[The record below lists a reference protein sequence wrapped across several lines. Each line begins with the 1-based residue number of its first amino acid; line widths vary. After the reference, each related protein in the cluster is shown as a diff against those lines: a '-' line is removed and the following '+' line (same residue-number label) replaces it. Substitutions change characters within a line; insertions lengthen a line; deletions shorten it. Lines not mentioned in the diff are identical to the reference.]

1 MEAEAAAGTDTAG
14 GAEHILGVGDTA
26 DIAGIA
32 GEDIAGS
39 VVGEEVDILDMHDTV
54 AADIVDMDAGEGS
67 LENLADMEDTE
78 V

>member
-1 MEAEAAAGTDTAG
+1 MVDM
-14 GAEHILGVGDTA
+14 
-26 DIAGIA
+26 
-32 GEDIAGS
+32 EDIAEEDILVDTDEEGTVDIVEVGILDS
-39 VVGEEVDILDMHDTV
+39 VVVVVEEDSLDMHDTV

>member
-1 MEAEAAAGTDTAG
+1 M
-14 GAEHILGVGDTA
+14 
-26 DIAGIA
+26 
-32 GEDIAGS
+32 EDIAEEDILVDTDEEGTVDIVEVGILDS
-39 VVGEEVDILDMHDTV
+39 VVVVVEEDSLDMHDTV

>member
-1 MEAEAAAGTDTAG
+1 M
-14 GAEHILGVGDTA
+14 
-26 DIAGIA
+26 
-32 GEDIAGS
+32 EDIAVEDILVDTDEEGTVDIVEVGILDS
-39 VVGEEVDILDMHDTV
+39 VVVVVEEDSLDMHDTV

>member
-1 MEAEAAAGTDTAG
+1 M
-14 GAEHILGVGDTA
+14 
-26 DIAGIA
+26 
-32 GEDIAGS
+32 EDIAEEDILVDTDEEGTVDIVEVGILDS
-39 VVGEEVDILDMHDTV
+39 VVVVVEEDILDMHDTV

>member
-1 MEAEAAAGTDTAG
+1 M
-14 GAEHILGVGDTA
+14 
-26 DIAGIA
+26 
-32 GEDIAGS
+32 EDIAEEDILVDTDEEGTVDIVEVGILDS
-39 VVGEEVDILDMHDTV
+39 VVVVVEGDSLDMHDTV